1 MESWESYN
9 SIESLIS
16 NRKKVC
22 VRACVW
28 EGVTEWG
35 GTTPFKEMKE
45 ERERGN
51 GEMKN
56 QPLFW
61 NVPHAEFVMGCYY
74 MEQAYTAGR
83 PWIKYENQFYQCNF
97 HTDAVFIKTL
107 SSSFSSQRQTATLL
121 YVLSILLKSSLSS
134 YNFFSFR
141 SVKTKDYLLMM
152 TVNVISKQKTTCIY
166 LRSEFNE
173 KLLKHSFEILL
184 WKQRAATQTKE
195 K

>member
-16 NRKKVC
+16 NRKKEIG
-22 VRACVW
+22 VRACVGGG
-28 EGVTEWG
+28 EGVRG
-35 GTTPFKEMKE
+35 DDSFQGD
-45 ERERGN
+45 ERRKRKREQ

-56 QPLFW
+56 QPLSW

-97 HTDAVFIKTL
+97 HTDTVFINTS

-141 SVKTKDYLLMM
+141 SVKTKDFCWW
-152 TVNVISKQKTTCIY
+152 Q
-166 LRSEFNE
+166 
-173 KLLKHSFEILL
+173 
-184 WKQRAATQTKE
+184 
-195 K
+195 